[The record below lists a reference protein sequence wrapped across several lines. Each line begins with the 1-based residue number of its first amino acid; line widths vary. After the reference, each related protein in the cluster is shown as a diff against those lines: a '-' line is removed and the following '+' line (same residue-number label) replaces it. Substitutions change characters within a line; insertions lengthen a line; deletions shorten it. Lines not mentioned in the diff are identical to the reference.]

1 MSRHQRMTAKIVAM
15 TEIEADVLRLRKAG
29 LTFEQIAAH
38 SRGKIKTKSAA
49 WKACERALVKL
60 IQEPAEDLRKIE
72 LARLDE
78 VMVSIWPLCMAKD
91 LSAIDRF
98 LKIQERR
105 SRLLG
110 LDIPVKQEHELTGP
124 GGVPLQLAPAVV
136 VYLPANG
143 RDDEKAGDNG
153 NGNGNG
159 RAIAEALAKGG
170 DNGSRLPS

>member
-1 MSRHQRMTAKIVAM
+1 MSQHQRMTPKIVAM
-15 TEIEADVLRLRKAG
+15 TEMEAEVLQLRKAG
-29 LTFEQIAAH
+29 LTFEQIAAC
-38 SRGKIKTKSAA
+38 SKKIKTRSAA

-78 VMVSIWPLCMAKD
+78 VMMSIWPLCLMKNLA
-91 LSAIDRF
+91 AIDRF

-124 GGVPLQLAPAVV
+124 GGAPLQLAPAVL

-143 RDDEKAGDNG
+143 RDDEKVGDNG
-153 NGNGNG
+153 SGNGNG
-159 RAIAEALAKGG
+159 RAIAEALATGG
-170 DNGSRLPS
+170 DSGSRLPS